1 MDYNSEYTFFQP
13 FLLPNEVLLW
23 HGAPGPGRINTYGR
37 IPVLFSII
45 WLGFSLLWEITAI
58 MNGILIMVLFGLPF
72 LLIGLSVAFGGSIKN
87 ARLKGKIFYAVTNQR
102 LLIREGTDMKIFTA
116 DMLPPM
122 AIRMNKTVP
131 EVSFSS
137 PATTPGETATST
149 NAYVLC
155 KILQMWG
162 RRKELCPPCFPVR
175 KVSIA
180 KRTLPPSLI
189 PKDR

>member
-1 MDYNSEYTFFQP
+1 MDYNSEYNFFQP

-58 MNGILIMVLFGLPF
+58 MSGILIMVLFGLPF
-72 LLIGLSVAFGGSIKN
+72 LLIGLSVAFGGPIKN

-122 AIRMNKTVP
+122 EIRMNKNGTGSIFF
-131 EVSFSS
+131 E
-137 PATTPGETATST
+137 ST
-149 NAYVLC
+149 YYSRQNGNQYQCVC
-155 KILQMWG
+155 SLQNLTDVGQAQRALSTMLSNQ
-162 RRKELCPPCFPVR
+162 E
-175 KVSIA
+175 SIH
-180 KRTLPPSLI
+180 S
-189 PKDR
+189 